1 MNTNEL
7 KYLWASTENGLSPE
21 KASHFAA
28 AAVAQVN
35 RERRR
40 RRGFLVYIS
49 MMVALMSMFAI
60 WQLIQRSIGWGEAW
74 PATLIIAAQWM
85 TVLHLWRIFGQSPT
99 GLTGERSIRVTL
111 ETLLQKTSSRCRE
124 LQTLLGL
131 FLVVVPLVSAAIYQL
146 RENGK
151 MRPNEAA
158 SASVFFGAIL
168 LGGGGW
174 ILYDLI
180 ARKLPE
186 KRHLESLMREY
197 S

>member
-7 KYLWASTENGLSPE
+7 KYLWASAENGLSPE
-21 KASHFAA
+21 RASYFAA

-40 RRGFLVYIS
+40 RRGLLIYIS
-49 MMVALMSMFAI
+49 MMVTLVSGFAV
-60 WQLIQRSIGWGEAW
+60 WQLIQHSIGWREAW
-74 PATLIIAAQWM
+74 PETLIMAAQWM
-85 TVLHLWRIFGQSPT
+85 TALYLWRIFRRDSV
-99 GLTGERSIRVTL
+99 GLAVEQSIRVTL
-111 ETLLQKTSSRCRE
+111 EKLLRQAKGRCRE

-131 FLVVVPLVSAAIYQL
+131 FLVVTPLVSVAIHELQL
-146 RENGK
+146 NGK

-158 SASVFFGAIL
+158 SAGVLFAGIL
-168 LGGGGW
+168 LGTGGW
-174 ILYDLI
+174 ILYDLF